1 MFAGEATAIAHPN
14 IALAK
19 YWGKRAYGHNLPAVP
34 SLSVTLAGMS
44 TITTVRFDPELSD
57 DTFELYG
64 LSVPEG
70 ESGASPRPVVLNT
83 GDNGLKRVS
92 GLLNRLRERAGLAL
106 HAHVTSRN
114 DFPTAS
120 GLASSAS
127 AFAALAVAAA
137 AALGLALEAP
147 VLSDLARRTSV
158 SSARSIFGGY
168 VELPAGNEGDT
179 YLSALPVVPA
189 DHLPLRLVVAVT
201 REGPKDIGSTEG
213 MLHTSRTS
221 VYYPAWIDSAPAL
234 FKRIREAL
242 LQRDFEA
249 LGAAAET
256 SALRMHAA
264 ALAAEPGVVYW
275 TGATVRVIEEVRALR
290 KQGIPA
296 FFTIDAGPHVKVLTM
311 PEHEAAVTRAL
322 VATPGVLR
330 TIAAKPGDGARPS
343 RAHA

>member
-1 MFAGEATAIAHPN
+1 MPAAQSTAIAHPN

-19 YWGKRAYGHNLPAVP
+19 YWGKRDFGHNLPAVP

-44 TITTVRFDPELSD
+44 TVTTVRFDPALNHD
-57 DTFELYG
+57 AFELYG

-70 ESGASPRPVVLNT
+70 ESGASPRPVVLPT
-83 GDNGLKRVS
+83 GEGALKRVS
-92 GLLNRLRERAGLAL
+92 GLLNRLREKAGIS
-106 HAHVTSRN
+106 HRAHVTSRN

-127 AFAALAVAAA
+127 AFAALAVAGAA
-137 AALGLALEAP
+137 AAKLELSAST
-147 VLSDLARRTSV
+147 LSDLARRTSV
-158 SSARSIFGGY
+158 SSARSLFGGY
-168 VELPAGNEGDT
+168 VELPAGNQGEEFLCASPLVG
-179 YLSALPVVPA
+179 AE
-189 DHLPLRLVVAVT
+189 HLPLRLVVAVT
-201 REGPKDIGSTEG
+201 REGPKDIGSSEG
-213 MLHTSRTS
+213 MLHTARTS
-221 VYYPAWIDSAPAL
+221 VYYPAWVETAPAL
-234 FKRIREAL
+234 FGIIRDAL
-242 LQRDFEA
+242 LKRDFDA

-290 KQGIPA
+290 KQGVPA
-296 FFTIDAGPHVKVLTM
+296 FFTIDAGPHVKVLTT

-330 TIAAKPGDGARPS
+330 TISARPGDGAR
-343 RAHA
+343 ATQA